1 MTSENEY
8 MKHLMLHMQALTKKD
23 PVRRQVLQVKCCFAG
38 SKAENLL
45 EDGDLILAINK
56 EPITCF
62 LDIENACQ
70 KLDQSIDSDGMLDM
84 TIFRQVRM
92 VYN

>member
-1 MTSENEY
+1 
-8 MKHLMLHMQALTKKD
+8 
-23 PVRRQVLQVKCCFAG
+23 VLQVKGCFAR

-45 EDGDLILAINK
+45 EGDMILAIRK
-56 EPITCF
+56 DPITCF

-70 KLDQSIDSDGMLDM
+70 KLDHSIDSDGMLEV
-84 TIFRQVRM
+84 TIFRQVRT